1 MTGTE
6 ETLHKNKKDL
16 TQSSIYGWRGPAESP
31 INPTSLHGVRETAVK
46 VLHGTDDGFLD
57 QKQAQA
63 ASNLRC
69 QWEIQ
74 LLS

>member
-1 MTGTE
+1 MADVGQQN
-6 ETLHKNKKDL
+6 HPL
-16 TQSSIYGWRGPAESP
+16 TQP
-31 INPTSLHGVRETAVK
+31 SLHGVRETAVK